1 MSPKVSIGMP
11 VYNAESFLEEAIDS
25 ILSQTFTD
33 FQVIISDNAST
44 DSTAAICQKYV
55 DQDSRVK
62 YFRNKVNLGIS
73 RNYRAAFER
82 TSETPYFKWAAYDD
96 VLDPQYLEKC
106 VSALD
111 EDPTRVCVHTF
122 QKEIDGDG
130 KVAGLFAELRC
141 SDSPSPHIRFGEVI
155 HCSPDLIFVGD
166 SVIRRSVLE
175 RTSLFRGYPRDDFTL
190 LGELALYGKLFVI
203 PEYLFS
209 RRFHKDR
216 VCNTSVYN
224 RIIVEDPSKAGKLVL
239 PAWCLWRDYF
249 SLSFGVPLSL
259 KERFLCSVKA
269 LTSVFNQES
278 YYLLKRDL
286 KWAAVQVVKHRQER
300 AVLRETVKRKY

>member
-1 MSPKVSIGMP
+1 MTYWIHNIWKS
-11 VYNAESFLEEAIDS
+11 
-25 ILSQTFTD
+25 
-33 FQVIISDNAST
+33 
-44 DSTAAICQKYV
+44 
-55 DQDSRVK
+55 
-62 YFRNKVNLGIS
+62 
-73 RNYRAAFER
+73 
-82 TSETPYFKWAAYDD
+82 
-96 VLDPQYLEKC
+96 VL
-106 VSALD
+106 SALD

-130 KVAGLFAELRC
+130 KVAGLFAELHC

-155 HCSPDLIFVGD
+155 HWPPDLIFVGD

-175 RTSLFRGYPRDDFTL
+175 RTSLFRGYPRDDFAL

-249 SLSFGVPLSL
+249 SNFFSSAVEYKRTVSL
-259 KERFLCSVKA
+259 L
-269 LTSVFNQES
+269 
-278 YYLLKRDL
+278 Y
-286 KWAAVQVVKHRQER
+286 
-300 AVLRETVKRKY
+300 